1 VRTSPPA
8 GSVVAHAPAAI
19 VLHFDQQVREV
30 ATTVTDARGR
40 SALGG
45 APHTEADDVRA
56 LVVPLRS
63 GVPDG
68 DYTVRWQ
75 IVSTD
80 GHLISGVFA
89 IGVGSGRPPPQA
101 SEVQSST
108 LDVPFLVSRFAY
120 FCGLVLL
127 IGGAVFRV
135 AVWRPAAAQLEGR
148 AGEMAALREGVRST
162 QLFTI
167 AAVLMLGGGWVALT
181 RQAAEVAGVSFWAAF
196 DHRGPVASAIQA
208 TRFGREFGRG
218 IDLTAVFCVCAAA
231 AFALARRSRPAALGL
246 AVPAVVLGAWAV
258 VVPGLS
264 GHAGDPGRGAVTIT
278 VDAIH
283 VAAAAVWIGGLAQ
296 LVLVVP
302 HATRGLEPGMQA
314 RTRAAVVRRFST
326 VALGSVAVVGL
337 TGGARALWELGAVS
351 QLWTTGYGRAL
362 VVKTALLAGLV
373 VLGYLNR
380 RRLDRFAAVRMRAAA
395 ELVLLAGVVAVVAVL
410 TDLQPANAPG
420 FAQAAVPPT
429 GGPAAIA
436 IAGNGRLAVWPG
448 RAGTNV
454 LAARVRAHAAALTAL
469 VGGRTIRLTR
479 TADGTYTGFARGL
492 HPGHI
497 PVVMDAGTRTWA
509 ATLAIGAPAPGPQPV
524 APVLRT
530 GAVAAEEAG
539 DLAVGLQRVGRRRA
553 RVTVLGPSGAGIAAA
568 LVTVAGRVAEP
579 CLKATGVCFAAG
591 VPAAGGT
598 LAVVV
603 RRPGRP
609 AVRAAVDLPPA
620 SAPPGETL
628 LRAST
633 RRFRALRSVRAL
645 NVLASA
651 PGRAVTTLYT
661 IQAPD
666 RLAADI
672 RGGASARII
681 GNRRWD
687 RPPGSGWLRSST
699 TPLHLP
705 NPFWADGAVAVRVAG
720 HTATATQLTLV
731 LPGGPTFFRLW
742 IDRRTGQMV
751 RLRMITAA
759 HFMSER
765 EFDQNAA
772 PPVRPPTGA
781 G

>member
-1 VRTSPPA
+1 M
-8 GSVVAHAPAAI
+8 AHAPAAV

-30 ATTVTDARGR
+30 ATTVTDSRGR

-45 APHTEADDVRA
+45 TPHTAADDVRA

-63 GVPDG
+63 GLADG

-101 SEVQSST
+101 SEVQSSA
-108 LDVPFLVSRFAY
+108 LDLPFLVSRFAY

-127 IGGAVFRV
+127 VGGAVFRV
-135 AVWRPAAAQLEGR
+135 AVWRPVAGAIGGR
-148 AGEMAALREGVRST
+148 TREMADLREGVRST
-162 QLFTI
+162 QLFTV
-167 AAVLMLGGGWVALT
+167 AAVLMLGGGWIALT

-231 AFALARRSRPAALGL
+231 AFALMRRSRTAALAL
-246 AVPAVVLGAWAV
+246 AVPAVLLGTWAV

-264 GHAGDPGRGAVTIT
+264 GHAGDPGRGTLTVA
-278 VDAIH
+278 VDALH

-302 HATRGLEPGMQA
+302 HATRGLEAAEQA
-314 RTRAAVVRRFST
+314 RIRTAAVRRFSA
-326 VALGSVAVVGL
+326 VALGSVVVVAV
-337 TGGARALWELGAVS
+337 TGGARALWEVAAVS
-351 QLWTTGYGRAL
+351 QLWSTGYGRAL

-373 VLGYLNR
+373 LLGYLNR
-380 RRLDRFAAVRMRAAA
+380 RRLDRFAAVRRRAAA
-395 ELVLLAGVVAVVAVL
+395 ELVLLAGVIAVVAVL

-420 FAQAAVPPT
+420 FAQAAVPPA
-429 GGPAAIA
+429 GGPARIA
-436 IAGNGRLAVWPG
+436 LAGNGRLAVWPG
-448 RAGTNV
+448 RAGANV
-454 LAARVRAHAAALTAL
+454 LAVSVPARAPALTAL
-469 VGGRTIRLTR
+469 VGGTPVRLTR
-479 TADGTYTGFARGL
+479 AADGTYAGFAQGL
-492 HPGHI
+492 RAGRV
-497 PVVMDAGTRTWA
+497 PVVLDAGAGTWA

-530 GAVAAEEAG
+530 GAVAAEEAA
-539 DLAVGLQRVGRRRA
+539 DMAVGLQRVGRRRA
-553 RVTVLGPSGAGIAAA
+553 RVTILGPSGAGIADALTVVGGHVAQPCAA
-568 LVTVAGRVAEP
+568 R
-579 CLKATGVCFAAG
+579 GVCFAAG
-591 VPAAGGT
+591 VPAAGGPV
-598 LAVVV
+598 AVIV

-609 AVRAAVDLPPA
+609 DVRATIDLPPA
-620 SAPPGETL
+620 SAPSGEAL
-628 LRAST
+628 LHAST
-633 RRFRALRSVRAL
+633 RRFRALRSLRAL

-651 PGRAVTTLYT
+651 PGRSVTTLYT

-681 GNRRWD
+681 GNHRWD
-687 RPPGSGWLRSST
+687 RPPGSGWIRSGT
-699 TPLHLP
+699 APLHLP
-705 NPFWADGAVAVRVAG
+705 TPFWAEGAVAVRIAAR
-720 HTATATQLTLV
+720 TPAATELTLV

-772 PPVRPPTGA
+772 PPVRPPAGA